1 MGGSV
6 TRAARQPWVVGV
18 AGVAVFLVAIVG
30 AQLSVAVFGIAAV
43 AFLALLGYAAVH
55 WPRTVLVIVALSAIL
70 DRYVVAGL
78 LPSSLGLLAHF
89 FSESLLGVVG
99 AVITVQAWRAHRLR
113 HAFDHP
119 VTVFLAVFV
128 ALGLASAVVNRV
140 PPVQALA
147 GIVLTIDAVA
157 LFYLGRMIGFTSRQ
171 AVAAISG
178 FVGLMLLAAFIAFL
192 QGLLTPEL
200 FGLRV
205 LVGRFGEAYRLA
217 SIFGDPNIFAALI
230 SAAAPFAIVGTV
242 RFGRPRDRWLS
253 GAAAFL
259 LLLAMW
265 LSFSRGGWLGMLV
278 GFVVG
283 ALLLDRRALL
293 VGLAV
298 IVLAFGTA
306 VVMPRDIVGGI
317 LGERRPDLIGSTF
330 NRFGTIGEG
339 QDLRT
344 LFILNGIPIVADQPL
359 LGVGPGRYGG
369 AAADIFGT
377 PVYAEYGTDALFS
390 DPSQRTVD
398 DFWLHLLVESGVLGF
413 MAFVGM
419 VLTALVPIM
428 RATVLEIGRRRVV
441 LTGIAIATLALVVN
455 SVTTM
460 LLEANSVA
468 FVFWFLL
475 GIGSLVAAHE
485 DTEPAA
491 EGSQVFPP
499 APVAG
504 ALA

>member
-1 MGGSV
+1 
-6 TRAARQPWVVGV
+6 
-18 AGVAVFLVAIVG
+18 
-30 AQLSVAVFGIAAV
+30 
-43 AFLALLGYAAVH
+43 
-55 WPRTVLVIVALSAIL
+55 
-70 DRYVVAGL
+70 
-78 LPSSLGLLAHF
+78 
-89 FSESLLGVVG
+89 
-99 AVITVQAWRAHRLR
+99 
-113 HAFDHP
+113 
-119 VTVFLAVFV
+119 
-128 ALGLASAVVNRV
+128 
-140 PPVQALA
+140 
-147 GIVLTIDAVA
+147 
-157 LFYLGRMIGFTSRQ
+157 MIGFTSRQ

-178 FVGLMLLAAFIAFL
+178 FVGLMLVAAFIAFL

-344 LFILNGIPIVADQPL
+344 LFILNGIPIVADRPL

-377 PVYAEYGTDALFS
+377 PVYAEYGTDALFT

-419 VLTALVPIM
+419 VLTALVPIV
-428 RATVLEIGRRRVV
+428 RATVREIGRRRVV

-491 EGSQVFPP
+491 AGSQVPP
-499 APVAG
+499 ATPVAG
-504 ALA
+504 ALT